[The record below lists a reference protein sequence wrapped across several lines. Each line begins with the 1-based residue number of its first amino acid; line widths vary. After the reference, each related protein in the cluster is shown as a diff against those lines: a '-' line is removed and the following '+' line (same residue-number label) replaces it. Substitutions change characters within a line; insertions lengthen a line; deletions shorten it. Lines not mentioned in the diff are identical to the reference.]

1 MPNNRQQEEK
11 VYSTQQ
17 VSKLLN
23 VARKSISNW
32 IDQGKLKAFKTPG
45 GFKRIRHNDLIR
57 FINEYDMPLPPQLIS
72 SKKVLIVDDDDLA
85 LKVYQRSLRKL
96 GKTVQV
102 EAKNNPVEALIEIGG
117 KKADL
122 VIVDIMMPNMN
133 GYEFCKRLK
142 EHPETKDIKV
152 IAMTASTDNRHRE
165 AILAAGA
172 DDFYHKTDDV
182 LLLIQKVRNL
192 LSIED

>member
-45 GFKRIRHNDLIR
+45 GFKRIRHSDLIR
-57 FINEYDMPLPPQLIS
+57 FINEYDMPLPPQLFS

-85 LKVYQRSLRKL
+85 LKVYQRTLRKL
-96 GKTVQV
+96 RQSVQV
-102 EAKNNPVEALIEIGG
+102 EAKKNPIEALIEIGG
-117 KKADL
+117 KKPDL
-122 VIVDIMMPNMN
+122 VIVDIMMPDMN

-152 IAMTASTDNRHRE
+152 VAMTASTDNRHRE